1 MGIKKM
7 IKPVI
12 FCLLGFA
19 YLITTGQQNSLD
31 IQSLY
36 FENISTKDKL
46 PNSVI
51 RNIGQDSLGFLWLSS
66 NDGLFRYDGQ
76 NYVIYREIS
85 TNRASISYNY
95 IPFMKLD
102 HSGNPW
108 MLFSGSIDKLDTRS
122 GKIRHFYGYQ
132 DNMPISIGNSYQL
145 DFSPENNVFATSL
158 QYGLLFLSHADTSIQ
173 WLQNEKIKFPEIS
186 NNLEAVTYCK
196 NCLFVGKK
204 YSGIYK
210 IRLTDSDSRIDH
222 VEKIIDSDHSETYTI
237 LLDKQNRL
245 WAGTS
250 NGLLYRNMSTGA
262 TKTFH
267 YTPNSNSFLPDKEI
281 LSLFVDDNN
290 FLWIGSRENG
300 LSIVSIAEIE
310 TRGDEAKCIK
320 YSTNLL
326 EGSLANRCI
335 NTIFKDKD
343 GKIWLGT
350 YSGGIHFTNEHRNK
364 IHSLKFVPGH
374 PQSTTH
380 PKVWGITQAKD
391 GNIWIGTD
399 GGGIDVWS
407 PVNGIV
413 KRIKND
419 KTGRGLSDNAI
430 LCALTDKNG
439 DLWFGTYRGGIN
451 RINPTTGRI
460 KIYEKVPSPV
470 HGVSCSDIR
479 CIFQDSS
486 GKIWIGTN
494 WNGVSYYNESTDS
507 FINVPELGIIDV
519 RAIIESPDGGLW
531 IGTHSRGLI
540 WYNPTTK
547 EQKFYVTSPDQPNSL
562 PSDDI
567 YALKED
573 RTGKLWIGTQYGGL
587 SCFDPKNESFTNFG
601 SDNGLAN
608 TTVLAILEDSRGF
621 YWLSTNEG
629 ISRFDPKN
637 STFINYDQSNGVL
650 PGEFLNNS
658 CISAADG
665 TFYFGGSNG
674 LNFFN
679 PEFIQPSSIVPK
691 VVFTELKVFNEQ
703 IFPGSGVIDQNIEYT
718 PKIRLNHQQSV
729 FTIGF
734 QAIQFPFAGKCQYNY
749 MLEGYD
755 EKWNHGGTNNSAT
768 YRQLPPG
775 DYTFKVKASNSDGV
789 WSEQIA
795 SIQIE
800 IIPPFWKTIWAYI
813 LYIAIIALG
822 IRFIFRFRMNQIRML
837 NQLHYEQK
845 IRQKEQKIHHER
857 LEFFTNVSHE
867 LRTPLTLIEC
877 AIDDLKRLLGQ
888 TQNAKISEALKTAG
902 FHSSRLLEL
911 INQLLE
917 FRRVETGT
925 PQISVEQINLNEWM
939 PAYLSNFKELADNK
953 SVSLKLSMPIGTIE
967 LWADADKLSMI
978 MNNLLSNA
986 FKYTPQKGTIEV
998 NIREEEKGIIIELS
1012 DTGSGISPKSLPLI
1026 FDRYYKTD
1034 NRSTSTGIGLS
1045 LTKSLV
1051 EHHLGTIQ
1059 VNSTLGKGT
1068 KFTIIFLKGKQHF
1081 SANQFNTSRKNEIEI
1096 PADLTDHQTI
1106 PLKNVSDKK
1115 ILLIIED
1122 NKDISTLLSEKFSEE
1137 FEVAIANDGETGIEL
1152 AQNLIPD
1159 IIISDIMMPGIQ
1171 GTEVCKMLKENQAT
1185 SHIPIILL
1193 TAKGTVED
1201 ELTGLTTGA
1210 DDYISKPFNFRIL
1223 EARVKSLI
1231 KNRINLFHYFSE
1243 KEIPQSSTVVE
1254 PKLLQQEKE
1263 FLLKIEKLILEK
1275 YLLADSSVFQL
1286 AEDLNFSRS
1295 SLYRKIKMLTGLSI
1309 NEFARSVR
1317 IKKAA
1322 ELIESENLTISEA
1335 AYRTGFNDL
1344 KYFRENF
1351 VRQIGITPSEFK
1363 KRIKQ
1368 NG

>member
-7 IKPVI
+7 VKPVI
-12 FCLLGFA
+12 FCLLSFA
-19 YLITTGQQNSLD
+19 YLIATGQQNSLD

-85 TNRASISYNY
+85 THRASISYNY

-132 DNMPISIGNSYQL
+132 DNIRLSIGNSYQL
-145 DFSPENNVFATSL
+145 DFTPENNVFATSL

-186 NNLEAVTYCK
+186 NNLEAITYCQ

-210 IRLTDSDSRIDH
+210 IRLTDSDSRIDR

-250 NGLLYRNMSTGA
+250 NGLLYRNMSTGVS
-262 TKTFH
+262 KTFH

-310 TRGDEAKCIK
+310 TQGDEAKCIK

-430 LCALTDKNG
+430 LCAITDKKG
-439 DLWFGTYRGGIN
+439 DLWFGTYRGGLN
-451 RINPTTGRI
+451 RINAVNGSI
-460 KIYEKVPSPV
+460 KIYEKVPSSIP
-470 HGVSCSDIR
+470 GRYCSDIR

-494 WNGVSYYNESTDS
+494 WNGVCYYDESTDS
-507 FINVPELGIIDV
+507 FINIPELGIIDV
-519 RAIIESPDGGLW
+519 RAIIESKNGGFW

-540 WYNPTTK
+540 WYNTNTK
-547 EQKFYVTSPDQPNSL
+547 EQKFYSMKPGDPNSL

-601 SDNGLAN
+601 SNNGLAN

-665 TFYFGGSNG
+665 TFYFGSSNG

-703 IFPGSGVIDQNIEYT
+703 IFPGSEVIDQNIEFT
-718 PKIRLNHQQSV
+718 PKIRLTHQQSV

-755 EKWNHGGTNNSAT
+755 EKWNQAGTNNAAT

-857 LEFFTNVSHE
+857 LEFFTNISHE
-867 LRTPLTLIEC
+867 LRTPLTLVEC
-877 AIDDLKRLLGQ
+877 AVDDLKRLLGK
-888 TQNAKISEALKTAG
+888 TKNEKINESIKTAS

-925 PQISVEQINLNEWM
+925 PQISVEKINLNEWM
-939 PAYLSNFKELADNK
+939 SAYLSNFKELADSK
-953 SVSLKLSMPIGTIE
+953 SVFLKLAMPVKSID
-967 LWADADKLSMI
+967 LWVDSDKLSMI

-998 NIREEEKGIIIELS
+998 NTQVKDQQIFIEVADS
-1012 DTGSGISPKSLPLI
+1012 GSGISPKSLPNI
-1026 FDRYYKTD
+1026 FDRYFKTES
-1034 NRSTSTGIGLS
+1034 RSTSTGIGLS

-1051 EHHLGTIQ
+1051 ELHQGSIK
-1059 VNSTLGKGT
+1059 VNSSLGKGS
-1068 KFTIIFLKGKQHF
+1068 KFTVIFRTGNQHF
-1081 SANQFNTSRKNEIEI
+1081 KPEQIKSTENGDFSISAESAEIAPIHPEER
-1096 PADLTDHQTI
+1096 LDH
-1106 PLKNVSDKK
+1106 K
-1115 ILLIIED
+1115 IMLIIED
-1122 NKDISTLLSEKFSEE
+1122 NHDISTLLAEKFAQN
-1137 FEVAIANDGETGIEL
+1137 FEVHIANNGETGIEL
-1152 AQNLIPD
+1152 ARKLIPD

-1171 GTEVCKMLKENQAT
+1171 GTEVCKTLKKSQAT

-1193 TAKGTVED
+1193 TAKGTVDD
-1201 ELTGLTTGA
+1201 ELFGLTTGA

-1223 EARVKSLI
+1223 EARVNTLI
-1231 KNRINLFHYFSE
+1231 INRVNLLNYFKE
-1243 KEIPQSSTVVE
+1243 KDFDHTEKPPTNI
-1254 PKLLQQEKE
+1254 LLIQEQE
-1263 FLLKIEKLILEK
+1263 FLLKTEQLILEK
-1275 YLLADSSVFQL
+1275 YLNSDSSVFKL

-1309 NEFARSVR
+1309 NEFARSVKIR
-1317 IKKAA
+1317 KAA
-1322 ELIESENLTISEA
+1322 KLIESEDITISEA

-1351 VRQIGITPSEFK
+1351 VKQIGITPSEYK
-1363 KRIKQ
+1363 KKKS
-1368 NG
+1368 GTD